1 MINDHY
7 YNDIGILCNKMSRVY
22 IEEKLAFFLYNY
34 IDKKNERRREKTR
47 LINKEEG
54 FFVTSEIL
62 FTHDKA

>member
-1 MINDHY
+1 
-7 YNDIGILCNKMSRVY
+7 MSRVY